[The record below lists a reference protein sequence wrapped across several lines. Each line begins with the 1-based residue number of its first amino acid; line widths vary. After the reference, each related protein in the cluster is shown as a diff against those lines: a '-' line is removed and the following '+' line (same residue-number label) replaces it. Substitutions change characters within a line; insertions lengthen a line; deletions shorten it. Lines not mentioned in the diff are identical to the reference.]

1 MDDYTWQRKIQ
12 GRRRR
17 RRRDV
22 FLLFLVLACAL
33 GTLFWYFRIYQRTPE
48 YALKEAVAAAAEHD
62 AERFQKYVNLPLL
75 TSLAYDDLTADL
87 FSYDATLTESS
98 KVKFEKFYIL
108 IKPQLAGGTEEAMIR
123 RVTSGAWS
131 LPDGTDIL
139 KGRQLGIDYER
150 FLERSLLRNT
160 SLVEVG
166 SVRRDG
172 ASAIAEVKVRE
183 DYTNMPF
190 TLDVA
195 LEQSKKGYWQVSYI
209 KNYRAYLDAVAPRQ
223 NRDIADYIMATKDIV
238 AAYNVKFNA
247 CRERFAATTVTKD
260 GKLTAGQAN
269 ALAAMLE
276 NEVIPALKSRQ
287 EQLDAVSAEG
297 GARYL
302 AAQRK
307 ASTETTI
314 AAWEHYIEGLRTGN
328 PLEYA
333 QAEAL
338 HKQEL
343 AIDMRVED
351 IIRHTAISKDIPNIP

>member
-1 MDDYTWQRKIQ
+1 MDDYTWHKKIQ

-17 RRRDV
+17 RRRDL
-22 FLLFLVLACAL
+22 FLLVLACACAL
-33 GTLFWYFRIYQRTPE
+33 GTAFWYFRIYQRTPE
-48 YALKEAVAAAAEHD
+48 YALKEAIAAAEAHD
-62 AERFQKYVNLPLL
+62 AARFQKYVNLPLL
-75 TSLAYDDLTADL
+75 TSLAYDDLTVDL
-87 FSYDATLTESS
+87 FAYDATLTESS

-108 IKPQLAGGTEEAMIR
+108 IKPQLALGTEETILR
-123 RVTSGAWS
+123 RITSGVWS
-131 LPDGTDIL
+131 LPTGTDIL

-150 FLERSLLRNT
+150 FLERSLLRGT

-172 ASAIAEVKVRE
+172 TGAVAEVKVRE

-195 LEQSKKGYWQVSYI
+195 LEQSKEGHWQVAYI
-209 KNYRAYLDAVAPRQ
+209 KNYRAYLDAVSPRQ
-223 NRDIADYIMATKDIV
+223 NRDIADYIAATKDIV
-238 AAYNVKFNA
+238 AAYNTQFDA

-260 GKLTAGQAN
+260 GKLTEGQTY

-276 NEVIPALKSRQ
+276 DEVIPALKSRQ
-287 EQLDAVSAEG
+287 QQLDAVPVPD
-297 GARYL
+297 GASYL
-302 AAQRK
+302 AAQRR
-307 ASTETTI
+307 ASTETTVS
-314 AAWEHYIEGLRTGN
+314 AWEHYIEGLRTGS

-338 HKQEL
+338 HKQEI
-343 AIDMRVED
+343 AIDMRIED